1 MADAAV
7 AARVL
12 YKNKVHDGGSA
23 SVYDPE
29 QDWMDMKKKKMEHLR
44 TKSQNLLTSPDPSK
58 ATANYNY
65 WSSIL
70 PKDNM

>member
-1 MADAAV
+1 MT
-7 AARVL
+7 L
-12 YKNKVHDGGSA
+12 M
-23 SVYDPE
+23 

-65 WSSIL
+65 
-70 PKDNM
+70 